1 MFRCTSPGHGFSVI
15 FCNCSRNSYKI
26 LAHFFYSIRRFF
38 MTHNIIHTPRKT
50 GTLRKFCN
58 RFFQRAS
65 HRTSL
70 SETGSRSLTSE
81 LSVQRPE
88 GASYGGSQSWFSSPS
103 IHGYGC
109 GLIAAHDLL
118 WYLERKESLTEQSNH
133 PRSEKRFTSDSCSW
147 ENYERSVKKLHRLFP
162 ILPRLGINGLM
173 LSTGLNLA
181 FFLRRLPYRACW
193 HIGYRNT
200 GKEISHLLRQNIPV
214 ILSIGGNFPLI
225 WKKDRLPLYK
235 KTGDGVYIKFSST
248 RAHYVTVTGIEHGWL
263 RISSWG
269 QEWYINW
276 REYRN
281 FAWRK
286 SCPLFSN
293 ICYITRKQ

>member
-1 MFRCTSPGHGFSVI
+1 
-15 FCNCSRNSYKI
+15 
-26 LAHFFYSIRRFF
+26 

-50 GTLRKFCN
+50 NTLRKFRN
-58 RFFQRAS
+58 RLFQKSS

-88 GASYGGSQSWFSSPS
+88 GASYGGSQTWFSSPS
-103 IHGYGC
+103 IRGYGC

-118 WYLERKESLTEQSNH
+118 WYLERKESLTAQTDRHRSGEQLV
-133 PRSEKRFTSDSCSW
+133 SDSRSW
-147 ENYERSVKKLHRLFP
+147 EDYERSVKRLHRLFP

-173 LSTGLNLA
+173 LSAGLNLA
-181 FFLRRLPYRACW
+181 FLLRRLPYRACW

-200 GKEISHLLRQNIPV
+200 GKEISRLLDQDIPV

-235 KTGDGVYIKFSST
+235 KTGDGVYLKSSST

-281 FAWRK
+281 FARTK

-293 ICYITRKQ
+293 ICFMASQAPCQ

>member
-1 MFRCTSPGHGFSVI
+1 
-15 FCNCSRNSYKI
+15 
-26 LAHFFYSIRRFF
+26 
-38 MTHNIIHTPRKT
+38 MTDNIIHTPRK
-50 GTLRKFCN
+50 
-58 RFFQRAS
+58 
-65 HRTSL
+65 TSL

-88 GASYGGSQSWFSSPS
+88 GASYGGS
-103 IHGYGC
+103 
-109 GLIAAHDLL
+109 
-118 WYLERKESLTEQSNH
+118 
-133 PRSEKRFTSDSCSW
+133 
-147 ENYERSVKKLHRLFP
+147 
-162 ILPRLGINGLM
+162 
-173 LSTGLNLA
+173 
-181 FFLRRLPYRACW
+181 
-193 HIGYRNT
+193 
-200 GKEISHLLRQNIPV
+200 GKEISRLLSQDIPV

-235 KTGDGVYIKFSST
+235 KTGDGVYIKSSST

-281 FAWRK
+281 FARTK

-293 ICYITRKQ
+293 ICYITRKH

>member
-1 MFRCTSPGHGFSVI
+1 
-15 FCNCSRNSYKI
+15 
-26 LAHFFYSIRRFF
+26 
-38 MTHNIIHTPRKT
+38 MTDNIIHTPRK
-50 GTLRKFCN
+50 
-58 RFFQRAS
+58 
-65 HRTSL
+65 TSL

-88 GASYGGSQSWFSSPS
+88 GASYGGSQTWFSSPS
-103 IHGYGC
+103 IRGYGC

-118 WYLERKESLTEQSNH
+118 WYLERKESLTAQTDRHRSGEQLV
-133 PRSEKRFTSDSCSW
+133 SDSRSW
-147 ENYERSVKKLHRLFP
+147 EDYERSVKRLRRLFP

-173 LSTGLNLA
+173 LSAGLNLA
-181 FFLRRLPYRACW
+181 FLLRRLPYRACW

-200 GKEISHLLRQNIPV
+200 GKEISRLLGQDIPV

-225 WKKDRLPLYK
+225 WKKNRLPLYK
-235 KTGDGVYIKFSST
+235 KTGDGVYIKSSST

-263 RISSWG
+263 QISSWG

-281 FAWRK
+281 FAWIK
-286 SCPLFSN
+286 SLSL
-293 ICYITRKQ
+293 IHI

>member
-118 WYLERKESLTEQSNH
+118 WYLERKESMTAQANRR
-133 PRSEKRFTSDSCSW
+133 RSAEPSVSASCS
-147 ENYERSVKKLHRLFP
+147 
-162 ILPRLGINGLM
+162 
-173 LSTGLNLA
+173 
-181 FFLRRLPYRACW
+181 
-193 HIGYRNT
+193 
-200 GKEISHLLRQNIPV
+200 
-214 ILSIGGNFPLI
+214 
-225 WKKDRLPLYK
+225 
-235 KTGDGVYIKFSST
+235 
-248 RAHYVTVTGIEHGWL
+248 
-263 RISSWG
+263 
-269 QEWYINW
+269 
-276 REYRN
+276 
-281 FAWRK
+281 
-286 SCPLFSN
+286 
-293 ICYITRKQ
+293 

>member
-1 MFRCTSPGHGFSVI
+1 
-15 FCNCSRNSYKI
+15 
-26 LAHFFYSIRRFF
+26 
-38 MTHNIIHTPRKT
+38 MTDNIIHTPRK
-50 GTLRKFCN
+50 
-58 RFFQRAS
+58 
-65 HRTSL
+65 TSL

-88 GASYGGSQSWFSSPS
+88 GASYGGSQTWFSSPS
-103 IHGYGC
+103 IRGYGC

-118 WYLERKESLTEQSNH
+118 WYLERKESLTAQTDRHRSGEQLV
-133 PRSEKRFTSDSCSW
+133 SDSRSW
-147 ENYERSVKKLHRLFP
+147 EDYERSVKRLHRLFP

-173 LSTGLNLA
+173 LSAGLNLA
-181 FFLRRLPYRACW
+181 FLLRRLPYRACW
-193 HIGYRNT
+193 HVGYRNT
-200 GKEISHLLRQNIPV
+200 GKEINRLLSQDIPV

-235 KTGDGVYIKFSST
+235 KTGDGIYIKSSST
-248 RAHYVTVTGIEHGWL
+248 RAHYITVTGIEHGWL

-281 FAWRK
+281 FAWIK

-293 ICYITRKQ
+293 ICYITRKH

>member
-1 MFRCTSPGHGFSVI
+1 
-15 FCNCSRNSYKI
+15 
-26 LAHFFYSIRRFF
+26 
-38 MTHNIIHTPRKT
+38 MTHNIIHTPHK
-50 GTLRKFCN
+50 
-58 RFFQRAS
+58 
-65 HRTSL
+65 TSL

-88 GASYGGSQSWFSSPS
+88 GASYGGSQSWFASPS
-103 IHGYGC
+103 IRGYGC

-118 WYLERKESLTEQSNH
+118 WSLEQKETITAQTSASPHHL
-133 PRSEKRFTSDSCSW
+133 EKRFTGISCSW
-147 ENYERSVKKLHRLFP
+147 EDYERSVKKLHHLFP

-200 GKEISHLLRQNIPV
+200 GKEISRLLAQDIPV

-235 KTGDGVYIKFSST
+235 KTGDGVYIKSSST

-286 SCPLFSN
+286 SCPLLSN

>member
-1 MFRCTSPGHGFSVI
+1 
-15 FCNCSRNSYKI
+15 
-26 LAHFFYSIRRFF
+26 
-38 MTHNIIHTPRKT
+38 MTDNIIHTPRK
-50 GTLRKFCN
+50 
-58 RFFQRAS
+58 
-65 HRTSL
+65 TSL

-88 GASYGGSQSWFSSPS
+88 GASYGGSQTWFSSPS
-103 IHGYGC
+103 IRGYGC

-118 WYLERKESLTEQSNH
+118 WYLERKESLTAQTDRHRSGEQLV
-133 PRSEKRFTSDSCSW
+133 SDFRSW
-147 ENYERSVKKLHRLFP
+147 EDYERSVKRLHRLFP

-173 LSTGLNLA
+173 LSAGLNLA
-181 FFLRRLPYRACW
+181 FLLRRLPYRACW

-200 GKEISHLLRQNIPV
+200 GKEINRLLSQDIPV

-235 KTGDGVYIKFSST
+235 KTGDGVYIKSSST
-248 RAHYVTVTGIEHGWL
+248 RAHYITVTGIEHGWL

-276 REYRN
+276 SEYRN
-281 FAWRK
+281 FTWIK

-293 ICYITRKQ
+293 ICYITRKH

>member
-1 MFRCTSPGHGFSVI
+1 MTHTIIHPTHITGIFR
-15 FCNCSRNSYKI
+15 R
-26 LAHFFYSIRRFF
+26 FYSRFF
-38 MTHNIIHTPRKT
+38 R
-50 GTLRKFCN
+50 RSS
-58 RFFQRAS
+58 R
-65 HRTSL
+65 RTSL
-70 SETGSRSLTSE
+70 SETSSRTLTSR

-88 GASYGGSQSWFSSPS
+88 GASYGGNQIWFSSPS
-103 IHGYGC
+103 IRGYGC

-118 WYLERKESLTEQSNH
+118 WYLEQRESLLSQTAHGHSAKD
-133 PRSEKRFTSDSCSW
+133 SAVLSCSW
-147 ENYERSVKKLHRLFP
+147 ETYERSVKKLHLLFP

-181 FFLRRLPYRACW
+181 FFLRRLPYRARW
-193 HIGYRNT
+193 HMGYQNT
-200 GKEISHLLRQNIPV
+200 GNKISQMLSQDIPV

-225 WKKDRLPLYK
+225 WRKDRLPLYQK
-235 KTGDGVYIKFSST
+235 SADGVYIKSSST

-281 FAWRK
+281 FARTK

-293 ICYITRKQ
+293 ICYITRNH

>member
-1 MFRCTSPGHGFSVI
+1 
-15 FCNCSRNSYKI
+15 
-26 LAHFFYSIRRFF
+26 
-38 MTHNIIHTPRKT
+38 MTHNIIHTPHK
-50 GTLRKFCN
+50 
-58 RFFQRAS
+58 
-65 HRTSL
+65 TSL

-103 IHGYGC
+103 IRGYGC

-147 ENYERSVKKLHRLFP
+147 EDYERSVKKLHRLFP

-225 WKKDRLPLYK
+225 WKKDRLPCTK
-235 KTGDGVYIKFSST
+235 RPAMEFT
-248 RAHYVTVTGIEHGWL
+248 
-263 RISSWG
+263 
-269 QEWYINW
+269 
-276 REYRN
+276 
-281 FAWRK
+281 
-286 SCPLFSN
+286 
-293 ICYITRKQ
+293 

>member
-1 MFRCTSPGHGFSVI
+1 MTAQANRRRSAEPSV
-15 FCNCSRNSYKI
+15 S
-26 LAHFFYSIRRFF
+26 A
-38 MTHNIIHTPRKT
+38 
-50 GTLRKFCN
+50 
-58 RFFQRAS
+58 
-65 HRTSL
+65 
-70 SETGSRSLTSE
+70 
-81 LSVQRPE
+81 
-88 GASYGGSQSWFSSPS
+88 
-103 IHGYGC
+103 
-109 GLIAAHDLL
+109 
-118 WYLERKESLTEQSNH
+118 
-133 PRSEKRFTSDSCSW
+133 SCSW
-147 ENYERSVKKLHRLFP
+147 EDYERSVKKLHRLFP

-200 GKEISHLLRQNIPV
+200 GKEISRLLRQNIPV

-225 WKKDRLPLYK
+225 LKKDRLPLYK
-235 KTGDGVYIKFSST
+235 KTGDGVYIKSSST
-248 RAHYVTVTGIEHGWL
+248 RAHYVTVTDIEHGWL